1 MSEVRT
7 EFWDSE
13 KGIALRLEDLAHE
26 LNWKVYN
33 NALHMSFKEAGFKG
47 LIWIATWVNNIPCKY
62 CEGQHGRKY
71 RVGQFLP
78 RMPHHI
84 KCKCLWDF
92 TED

>member
-1 MSEVRT
+1 MSEG
-7 EFWDSE
+7 EFWDSD

-47 LIWIATWVNNIPCKY
+47 LVWIATYVNNIPCIF
-62 CEGQHGRKY
+62 CDAHHGRKY

-84 KCKCLWDF
+84 KCKCIWNF